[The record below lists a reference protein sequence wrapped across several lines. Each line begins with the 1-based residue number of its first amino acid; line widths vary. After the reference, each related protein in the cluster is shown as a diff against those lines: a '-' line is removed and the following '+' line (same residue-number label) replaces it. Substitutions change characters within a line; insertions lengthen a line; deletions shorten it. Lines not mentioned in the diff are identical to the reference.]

1 MLCKIELIE
10 KNVMIKFSKVL
21 AINCLICLAIGSIAW
36 VSTGIIIGLA
46 CTYSLTVEELF
57 KLSTKDKLLLDNGD
71 TIGFAFDGIEI
82 LLMMIFPYTL
92 VVTLSLGGK
101 IAYTQT
107 LAKSQ
112 RGREFVERV
121 KSLDESFSK
130 ALRKLVGDSNVER
143 IKSLDESFGK
153 ALRKLAGDRTDT
165 L

>member
-1 MLCKIELIE
+1 M
-10 KNVMIKFSKVL
+10 MKFLKVL
-21 AINCLICLAIGSIAW
+21 AINCLICLAVGSIAW
-36 VSTGIIIGLA
+36 VSTGIVIGFA
-46 CTYSLTVEELF
+46 CIYSSAVAELF

-82 LLMMIFPYTL
+82 LLMMIFPYAL

-112 RGREFVERV
+112 RGREFVEQI
-121 KSLDESFSK
+121 KSLDESFGRT
-130 ALRKLVGDSNVER
+130 LHKLVGDNNVER
-143 IKSLDESFGK
+143 IKSLDESFSR
-153 ALRKLAGDRTDT
+153 ALRKLVGDRTDI